1 MKETPK
7 CRPNLHDIFRFRG
20 RPDRG
25 QLQGV
30 GTKPRPRRHG
40 ESRNGSLRAHDR
52 LVVHQATADQLRIAR
67 SGGRP
72 VTSQW
77 STEGASG
84 REGGGR
90 TRIDGRMMMSVRK
103 RGEGRMTVLVL
114 VTTVHN
120 PSSVSKSDCSAK
132 REIRVYVCVTK
143 MMLGQAIARPTDRP
157 TGPECCPQ
165 RRVVRWCHS
174 RLTTLM
180 GGLASTLSPLSLSQS
195 HLSSPRPLPNCKEEK
210 IHGPFE

>member
-67 SGGRP
+67 SVGRSP
-72 VTSQW
+72 R
-77 STEGASG
+77 SG
-84 REGGGR
+84 RRRGR
-90 TRIDGRMMMSVRK
+90 VGEREADEDRRTHDDECAK
-103 RGEGRMTVLVL
+103 TWRGA
-114 VTTVHN
+114 
-120 PSSVSKSDCSAK
+120 DDSAGPCDNGAQSI
-132 REIRVYVCVTK
+132 ERVK
-143 MMLGQAIARPTDRP
+143 
-157 TGPECCPQ
+157 
-165 RRVVRWCHS
+165 
-174 RLTTLM
+174 
-180 GGLASTLSPLSLSQS
+180 
-195 HLSSPRPLPNCKEEK
+195 K
-210 IHGPFE
+210 

>member
-52 LVVHQATADQLRIAR
+52 LVVHQAGHGR
-67 SGGRP
+67 SAAHRSIGRP
-72 VTSQW
+72 VTSQR

-90 TRIDGRMMMSVRK
+90 G
-103 RGEGRMTVLVL
+103 
-114 VTTVHN
+114 
-120 PSSVSKSDCSAK
+120 
-132 REIRVYVCVTK
+132 
-143 MMLGQAIARPTDRP
+143 
-157 TGPECCPQ
+157 
-165 RRVVRWCHS
+165 
-174 RLTTLM
+174 
-180 GGLASTLSPLSLSQS
+180 
-195 HLSSPRPLPNCKEEK
+195 
-210 IHGPFE
+210 